1 MCIRDRDLGIDG
13 IVAAAGAYV
22 EYEGKVVYHKCMT
35 KEQREKLGH
44 YLKDN
49 NFIFSIQTDT
59 RLITTENCKEKLTEG
74 FVKACLLYTSGTC
87 YSQVTLAKELR
98 VNPATAAKGINLL
111 VNRGI
116 LIKHRGQAMTV
127 SENAIEMITKRKRH
141 EEIDLVVDNLI
152 KLGKKLSLSKD
163 ELIEIIT
170 RKYED

>member
-1 MCIRDRDLGIDG
+1 MDKKVVFLDIDGTIVDFFGNIPESTKTAIRKARENGHYMVVCSGRSKFQIAKEVLDLGIDG

-74 FVKACLLYTSGTC
+74 FVKAGAS
-87 YSQVTLAKELR
+87 K
-98 VNPATAAKGINLL
+98 
-111 VNRGI
+111 
-116 LIKHRGQAMTV
+116 KHI
-127 SENAIEMITKRKRH
+127 ENTFGKM
-141 EEIDLVVDNLI
+141 EIREDVWIPDNQ
-152 KLGKKLSLSKD
+152 
-163 ELIEIIT
+163 
-170 RKYED
+170 

>member
-1 MCIRDRDLGIDG
+1 MRIDENSMIPIYVQIADG
-13 IVAAAGAYV
+13 IEDDILTGRI
-22 EYEGKVVYHKCMT
+22 EG
-35 KEQREKLGH
+35 
-44 YLKDN
+44 
-49 NFIFSIQTDT
+49 
-59 RLITTENCKEKLTEG
+59 
-74 FVKACLLYTSGTC
+74 GTC

>member
-1 MCIRDRDLGIDG
+1 MWQRGGESLKIDENSMIPIYVQIADG
-13 IVAAAGAYV
+13 IEDDILTGRI
-22 EYEGKVVYHKCMT
+22 EEG
-35 KEQREKLGH
+35 
-44 YLKDN
+44 
-49 NFIFSIQTDT
+49 
-59 RLITTENCKEKLTEG
+59 
-74 FVKACLLYTSGTC
+74 GTC

-141 EEIDLVVDNLI
+141 EEIDMVVDNLI

>member
-1 MCIRDRDLGIDG
+1 MWQRGGESLKIDENSMIPIYVQIADG
-13 IVAAAGAYV
+13 IEDDILTGRI
-22 EYEGKVVYHKCMT
+22 EEG
-35 KEQREKLGH
+35 
-44 YLKDN
+44 
-49 NFIFSIQTDT
+49 
-59 RLITTENCKEKLTEG
+59 
-74 FVKACLLYTSGTC
+74 GTC

-163 ELIEIIT
+163 ELIEIII

>member
-1 MCIRDRDLGIDG
+1 MWLRGGESLRIDENSMIPIYVQIADG
-13 IVAAAGAYV
+13 IEDDILTGRI
-22 EYEGKVVYHKCMT
+22 EEG
-35 KEQREKLGH
+35 
-44 YLKDN
+44 
-49 NFIFSIQTDT
+49 
-59 RLITTENCKEKLTEG
+59 
-74 FVKACLLYTSGTC
+74 GTC

>member
-1 MCIRDRDLGIDG
+1 MRIDENSMIPIYVQIADG
-13 IVAAAGAYV
+13 IEDDILTGRI
-22 EYEGKVVYHKCMT
+22 EEG
-35 KEQREKLGH
+35 
-44 YLKDN
+44 
-49 NFIFSIQTDT
+49 
-59 RLITTENCKEKLTEG
+59 
-74 FVKACLLYTSGTC
+74 GTC

-163 ELIEIIT
+163 ELIEKGFIRVKQNNANL
-170 RKYED
+170 RKANIYEFCDEWKRYNPP

>member
-1 MCIRDRDLGIDG
+1 MWYRGGESLKIDENSMIPIYVQIADG
-13 IVAAAGAYV
+13 IEDDILTGRI
-22 EYEGKVVYHKCMT
+22 EEG
-35 KEQREKLGH
+35 
-44 YLKDN
+44 
-49 NFIFSIQTDT
+49 
-59 RLITTENCKEKLTEG
+59 
-74 FVKACLLYTSGTC
+74 GTC

-163 ELIEIIT
+163 ELIEIII

>member
-1 MCIRDRDLGIDG
+1 LKIDENSMIPIYVQIADG
-13 IVAAAGAYV
+13 IEDDILTGRI
-22 EYEGKVVYHKCMT
+22 EEG
-35 KEQREKLGH
+35 
-44 YLKDN
+44 
-49 NFIFSIQTDT
+49 
-59 RLITTENCKEKLTEG
+59 
-74 FVKACLLYTSGTC
+74 GTC

>member
-1 MCIRDRDLGIDG
+1 MKIDENSMIPIYVQIADG
-13 IVAAAGAYV
+13 IEDDILTGRI
-22 EYEGKVVYHKCMT
+22 EEG
-35 KEQREKLGH
+35 
-44 YLKDN
+44 
-49 NFIFSIQTDT
+49 
-59 RLITTENCKEKLTEG
+59 
-74 FVKACLLYTSGTC
+74 GTC

-141 EEIDLVVDNLI
+141 EEIDMVVDNLI

-170 RKYED
+170 RKYEDQLENQIM

>member
-1 MCIRDRDLGIDG
+1 MWYRGGESLRIDENSMIPIYVQIADG
-13 IVAAAGAYV
+13 IEDDILTGRI
-22 EYEGKVVYHKCMT
+22 EEG
-35 KEQREKLGH
+35 
-44 YLKDN
+44 
-49 NFIFSIQTDT
+49 
-59 RLITTENCKEKLTEG
+59 
-74 FVKACLLYTSGTC
+74 GTC